1 MTILNALLLD
11 LSLVDQENVMTNLDK
26 LDQLREQ
33 LKKTDGSNA

>member
-33 LKKTDGSNA
+33 LKKTDGSVA